1 MIQDGTFTIYNDE
14 GQELA
19 RVGKGS
25 CFGELALLRKARSV
39 PNAVLYAAGLHA
51 CGGRGWGGLPSAVH
65 VLAVA
70 AHAAWQH
77 GYMCIMLCTYGPGF
91 WPFVSRSTLA
101 LSAINGHNTQ
111 RPAARR
117 GMCVRA

>member
-25 CFGELALLRKARSV
+25 CFGELALLRKARSL

-77 GYMCIMLCTYGPGF
+77 GCMCIMLCT
-91 WPFVSRSTLA
+91 
-101 LSAINGHNTQ
+101 
-111 RPAARR
+111 
-117 GMCVRA
+117 